1 MSILNRHPFCREQK
15 NRDHGTAVGEISKFE
30 YSSHFDE
37 DEKLA
42 SRLAVALTRT
52 PSPVSDELF
61 LALRL
66 RFSERE
72 LVELSAA
79 IAWENYRARF
89 NRTFNVEAEGFS
101 KGMFCSL
108 PER

>member
-1 MSILNRHPFCREQK
+1 MALG
-15 NRDHGTAVGEISKFE
+15 HGTSVEAENQRE
-30 YSSHFDE
+30 
-37 DEKLA
+37 
-42 SRLAVALTRT
+42 
-52 PSPVSDELF
+52 PSETLF

-101 KGMFCSL
+101 KGMFCPL

>member
-1 MSILNRHPFCREQK
+1 VSRKTGITKHQLS
-15 NRDHGTAVGEISKFE
+15 EISKFE
-30 YSSHFDE
+30 CSTHFDE
-37 DEKLA
+37 DEKLVLL
-42 SRLAVALTRT
+42 LAVALTRT
-52 PSPVSDELF
+52 PSHVSDELF
-61 LALRL
+61 GALRL

-101 KGMFCSL
+101 EGMFCPL